1 MNGYLVLTIL
11 ILLDDGTRRY
21 FALLHFETATI
32 EINSKNLQFNDSR
45 YCFKVSPRERKRV
58 VLLMESAKFLLAALF
73 VNSRRV
79 DVSKFRVEI
88 SPI

>member
-1 MNGYLVLTIL
+1 
-11 ILLDDGTRRY
+11 
-21 FALLHFETATI
+21 
-32 EINSKNLQFNDSR
+32 
-45 YCFKVSPRERKRV
+45 
-58 VLLMESAKFLLAALF
+58 MESAKFLLAALF